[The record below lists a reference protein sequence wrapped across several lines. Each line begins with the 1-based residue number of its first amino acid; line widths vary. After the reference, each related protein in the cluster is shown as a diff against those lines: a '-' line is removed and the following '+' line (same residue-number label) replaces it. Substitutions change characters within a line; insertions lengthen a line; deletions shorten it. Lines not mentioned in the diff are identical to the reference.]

1 MFNLSQRSIVIAG
14 VILISLFQPHARAS
28 KASVNIEPIIG
39 YERVQK
45 LIPEAHTVERMYYGA
60 RATAGVSLLSAEAE
74 LTRATD
80 TETFSNQNLTVKDLD
95 DRLKLGLRSSY
106 MLNSLISLQ
115 ARGGVQAERKTQE
128 QTNSGVSTTS
138 VGKIL
143 YHPYAGAS
151 LSSRLMSN
159 LSLTGGVTVVFHEFP
174 NMNKNDYQVSLGFS
188 VRYP

>member
-1 MFNLSQRSIVIAG
+1 MLTLTQRSILIAG
-14 VILISLFQPHARAS
+14 VILISLIQPRAQANQ
-28 KASVNIEPIIG
+28 ASVNIEPILG

-60 RATAGVSLLSAEAE
+60 RATAGVTLLSAEAE

-80 TETFSNQNLTVKDLD
+80 TETFSNQNLTVKDSD
-95 DRLKLGLRSSY
+95 DRLKIGLRSSY
-106 MLNSLISLQ
+106 WLSSFLALQ
-115 ARGGVQAERKTQE
+115 ARGGAQAERKTQE

-159 LSLTGGVTVVFHEFP
+159 LSLTGGITVVFHEFP
-174 NMNKNDYQVSLGFS
+174 NMDKNDYQMSLGLT